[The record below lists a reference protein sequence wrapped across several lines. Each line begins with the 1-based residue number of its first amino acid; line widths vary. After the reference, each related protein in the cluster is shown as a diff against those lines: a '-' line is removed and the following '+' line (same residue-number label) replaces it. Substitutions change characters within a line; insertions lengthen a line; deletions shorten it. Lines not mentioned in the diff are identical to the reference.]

1 MTAERPLV
9 PGPWAA
15 LPARLRAAGLRW
27 TPQRRLLVDV
37 LRRTEGHITGSELV
51 DRCREVDADTVPS
64 TVYRTLEVL
73 ERLGIVRHAHG
84 PDGREEFHVLP
95 ERDHGHLRCDRCDG
109 IWEIDADEADELV
122 GAIAAARGF
131 DVELSHLLIVGRC
144 EGCAGTDRG

>member
-1 MTAERPLV
+1 MTAERPLSST
-9 PGPWAA
+9 PWGA

-37 LRRTEGHITGSELV
+37 LRQTEGHITGSELV

-73 ERLGIVRHAHG
+73 ETLGIVRHAHG

-95 ERDHGHLRCDRCDG
+95 DTDHGHLRCDGCNG
-109 IWEIDADEADELV
+109 IWEIGADDAVELV
-122 GAIAAARGF
+122 GALAADRGF
-131 DVELSHLLIVGRC
+131 RVELSHLLIVGRC
-144 EGCAGTDRG
+144 ARCTTTARD